1 MERTEAMELARKLS
15 DGTRRLAVIF
25 DKEFDDFFVSEG
37 DSFKLDENFYK
48 PSPYEVVATF

>member
-1 MERTEAMELARKLS
+1 MKRTEAMELARKLS

-25 DKEFDDFFVSEG
+25 DKECNDFFVSEG
-37 DSFKLDENFYK
+37 DNFQLDDNFYK